1 MALLSPG
8 DLFPEA
14 YNAATRGLEKIDPA
28 NPNQTAIEKGD
39 HGQLI
44 FLLTKAIEDMLHIQ
58 TVTLL
63 PNITQGGNH
72 NALGGAFTADEA
84 REQLTTAHNNAV
96 IALANVQAICH
107 QTNKRFQDD
116 FCDTTQSPINT
127 LPIFTAS
134 DSVTHCTDSNLKH
147 IQPFEGNSGDDPE
160 NLQNFLRQIFDVQKT
175 ATLSQPAVIRII
187 QRKCT
192 SVSRTLLDE
201 FLQTL
206 DITADDALLKV
217 VLHLESKYALS
228 WSPRL
233 AKQQLQS
240 LQRTFRDTN
249 NYTALQASI
258 LKLSS
263 LAALGEKAE
272 DRTTYLKSSQL
283 PTFMNCVSKMDQSIL
298 LKAEATRAANS
309 QPPLTL
315 STAVQELLTFHAS
328 RQAHKG
334 DSFHQGKEDSMIP
347 TPADSEQVLF
357 SGQERRGRVM
367 FRGRPAADKYMP
379 FRPQSRGRPDNRQHN
394 KQREPR
400 DQRDPRDQSR
410 RRYSSNKRPDNTEL
424 TDNFIPWQEAK
435 TNPGSCLRCNSSGHL
450 MTSKVCK
457 FYNTPMPKNPCR
469 DCPSG
474 GYHYRKYHNHQQDS
488 TPQERAQSSSR
499 GRGSRRGSNYRSQRS
514 RGSRSA
520 AARRLHTDPAHFAE
534 EENPPEDDFFPDQPF
549 D

>member
-14 YNAATRGLEKIDPA
+14 YNAATRGLEKIDVV

-44 FLLTKAIEDMLHIQ
+44 FLLTKALEDMMHIQ

-63 PNITQGGNH
+63 ANITQGGNH
-72 NALGGAFTADEA
+72 NALGGAFTADQA
-84 REQLTTAHNNAV
+84 RQQLTTAHNTAV
-96 IALANVQAICH
+96 IALANVQSICH

-127 LPIFTAS
+127 LPVFTDS
-134 DSVTHCTDSNLKH
+134 DNVTHCTDSSLKH

-160 NLQNFLRQIFDVQKT
+160 NLQNFLRQIFDIQKT
-175 ATLSQPAVIRII
+175 ATLNQPAVIRII

-240 LQRTFRDTN
+240 LQRSFKDTN

-263 LAALGEKAE
+263 LAALGEKSE
-272 DRTTYLKSSQL
+272 DRATYLKSSQL

-334 DSFHQGKEDSMIP
+334 DSIHHIKEDSMIP
-347 TPADSEQVLF
+347 APADTEQVLF

-367 FRGRPAADKYMP
+367 FRGRPAPDKYTP
-379 FRPQSRGRPDNRQHN
+379 FRPQSRGPTDSRQQNR
-394 KQREPR
+394 KKDPR
-400 DQRDPRDQSR
+400 DQRDQSR
-410 RRYSSNKRPDNTEL
+410 RRFSSNRRPDNGEPA
-424 TDNFIPWQEAK
+424 DNFIPWQEAK
-435 TNPGSCLRCNSSGHL
+435 TNPGACLRCNSASHL
-450 MTSKVCK
+450 MTSKLCP
-457 FYNTPMPKNPCR
+457 YANTPMPKNQCR
-469 DCPSG
+469 ECPTG
-474 GYHYRKYHNHQQDS
+474 GYHYRKYHSHQQES
-488 TPQERAQSSSR
+488 TQQNRAQSSSR
-499 GRGSRRGSNYRSQRS
+499 GRGSRRGSGYRSQRS
-514 RGSRSA
+514 RGGRSS
-520 AARRLHTDPAHFAE
+520 AARRLHSDPAHFAE
-534 EENPPEDDFFPDQPF
+534 EEHSPEDEFFPDQPF

>member
-1 MALLSPG
+1 M
-8 DLFPEA
+8 
-14 YNAATRGLEKIDPA
+14 
-28 NPNQTAIEKGD
+28 
-39 HGQLI
+39 
-44 FLLTKAIEDMLHIQ
+44 MHIQ

-63 PNITQGGNH
+63 ANITQGGNH
-72 NALGGAFTADEA
+72 TALGGAFTADQA
-84 REQLTTAHNNAV
+84 RQHLSTAHNTAV

-127 LPIFTAS
+127 LPVFTDS
-134 DSVTHCTDSNLKH
+134 DNVTHCTDSSLKH

-160 NLQNFLRQIFDVQKT
+160 NLQNFLRQIFDIQKT
-175 ATLSQPAVIRII
+175 ATLNQPAVIRII

-206 DITADDALLKV
+206 DITAEDALLKV

-240 LQRTFRDTN
+240 LQRTFKDTN

-263 LAALGEKAE
+263 LAALGEKTE
-272 DRTTYLKSSQL
+272 DRATYLKSSQL

-298 LKAEATRAANS
+298 LKAEAVRAANS

-334 DSFHQGKEDSMIP
+334 DTIHQIKEDSMIP
-347 TPADSEQVLF
+347 APADSEQVLF

-367 FRGRPAADKYMP
+367 FRGRPAADKYTP
-379 FRPQSRGRPDNRQHN
+379 FRPQSKGPIDNRQQN
-394 KQREPR
+394 RRRDSR
-400 DQRDPRDQSR
+400 DQREPRDQSR
-410 RRYSSNKRPDNTEL
+410 RRFPSNKRPDNGEPS
-424 TDNFIPWQEAK
+424 DNFIPWQEAK
-435 TNPGSCLRCNSSGHL
+435 TDPGACLRCNSSKHL
-450 MTSKVCK
+450 MTSRLCP
-457 FYNTPMPKNPCR
+457 YSNTPMPKNQCR
-469 DCPSG
+469 DCPTG
-474 GYHYRKYHNHQQDS
+474 GYHYRKYHTHQQES
-488 TPQERAQSSSR
+488 TLQNRAQSSSR
-499 GRGSRRGSNYRSQRS
+499 GRGSRRSSGYRSQRS
-514 RGSRSA
+514 RGSRSS
-520 AARRLHTDPAHFAE
+520 AARRLHTDQAHFAE
-534 EENPPEDDFFPDQPF
+534 EENSPEDDFFPDQPF

>member
-1 MALLSPG
+1 MALLAPG

-14 YNAATRGLEKIDPA
+14 YNAAKKGLEKIDLS

-44 FLLTKAIEDMLHIQ
+44 LLLTKAMSDFLHIQ
-58 TVTLL
+58 TVTQMT
-63 PNITQGGNH
+63 NITQGGDH
-72 NALGGAFTADEA
+72 NSLGGAFTAIQA
-84 REQLTTAHNNAV
+84 REQLVTAHNTAV
-96 IALANVQAICH
+96 LALANIQTVCH

-116 FCDTTQSPINT
+116 FCDTSQSPINT
-127 LPIFTAS
+127 LPIFTDS
-134 DSVTHCTDSNLKH
+134 DNVAHCTDSSLKH
-147 IQPFEGNSGDDPE
+147 IQPFEGNSGDAPE
-160 NLQNFLRQIFDVQKT
+160 SLQNFLRQIFDVQKT
-175 ATLSQPAVIRII
+175 ATLNQPAVIRVI

-240 LQRTFRDTN
+240 LQKTFKDSN

-263 LAALGEKAE
+263 LAALGESAE
-272 DRTTYLKSSQL
+272 DRATYLKSSQL
-283 PTFMNCVSKMDQSIL
+283 PTFMNCVSKVDQSIL
-298 LKAEATRAANS
+298 LKAEATRAAQN

-334 DSFHQGKEDSMIP
+334 DLVYQNKEDSMIP
-347 TPADSEQVLF
+347 TPAESEQVLF
-357 SGQERRGRVM
+357 SGQERRSRVM
-367 FRGRPAADKYMP
+367 FRGRPAADRNMP
-379 FRPQSRGRPDNRQHN
+379 FRPQSRGPPDSRQQNRQRDH
-394 KQREPR
+394 RE
-400 DQRDPRDQSR
+400 PRDQSR
-410 RRYSSNKRPDNTEL
+410 RRYPSTRKQDNMDP

-435 TNPGSCLRCNSSGHL
+435 TNPGACIRCNSAKHL
-450 MTSKVCK
+450 MTSKGCP
-457 FYNTPMPKNPCR
+457 FYNTPVPKNQCR
-469 DCPSG
+469 ACPNG
-474 GYHYRKYHNHQQDS
+474 GYHYSKYHSNLKQESTSQDR
-488 TPQERAQSSSR
+488 PQSSSR
-499 GRGSRRGSNYRSQRS
+499 GRGSRRSSGYRSQRS
-514 RGSRSA
+514 RGSRSS
-520 AARRLHTDPAHFAE
+520 AARRLHSDPAHFAE
-534 EENPPEDDFFPDQPF
+534 EDNSPEEEFFPDQPF